1 MYRANVLRHPF
12 RAFLLSLLG
21 ALWLG
26 GCSLFAPQDLEDV
39 PLVPVKHVDLDR
51 YMGRWYIIA
60 NIPYFAESGNVAP
73 YVQYTRRKDGL
84 IDDLYTAR
92 DAFDKPEFTKDGLI
106 EVTDNEHYAEGRIT
120 FLPPLWQDYAVL
132 YLDDDYRFTVIG
144 HPSRNFCWVFA
155 REPSVSPQ
163 QYDKMIA
170 VLAAN
175 RFDVSRVRRIPQNAG
190 EVGASGFQ

>member
-1 MYRANVLRHPF
+1 MLRHPF
-12 RAFLLSLLG
+12 RSFLLPLLG

-26 GCSLFAPQDLEDV
+26 GCSLFAPEDLEDI
-39 PLVPVKHVDLDR
+39 PLKPVAHVDLDR

-60 NIPYFAESGNVAP
+60 NIPYFAERGNVAP
-73 YVQYTRRKDGL
+73 HVLYTRRKDGL

-106 EVTDNEHYAEGRIT
+106 EVTDTVHFAEGRIT

-132 YLDDDYRFTVIG
+132 YLDDDYRYTVIG

-155 REPSVSPQ
+155 RQPDVTPE

-170 VLAAN
+170 ALAAN
-175 RFDVSRVRRIPQNAG
+175 RFDVSRVLKIPQNPG
-190 EVGASGFQ
+190 EVGASGYQ